1 MQAIPGVTTKLEGA
15 GYTIAGGKIVK
26 RDGGG
31 FGQPPAQS
39 YAPHQAV
46 VAAPKS
52 AAAPKAAVKP
62 AAALKEVKAT
72 VGAGSLPA
80 ASSSPSQPP
89 PLSKGPSTKQ
99 NEKKILTA
107 AKNGDTQEVLNLLK
121 KGTDPNARTESD
133 QSPLHFAVS
142 SNNNELAKI
151 LIAHHAD
158 VNAGMNKNTPLHT
171 ALFNDRFEI
180 AKLLIAHH
188 ADVNAREDY
197 KRTPLAAPR
206 CIEKQ
211 RRNSQAPDRVSRG
224 LECARRLQED
234 AAAHHRIEQQH
245 RNRQAPHRASCG
257 RECARLSRSH
267 TTD

>member
-1 MQAIPGVTTKLEGA
+1 MFSGATGGRYTLYHATSLAAAVRIQDWGFRVPHTSSQKQHGALLGPGVYCTANMRKALQYCDGPEGGIIFQISVDLGRCKILKQNDPLMTTWQYHGFDSACAPTGPFGGSPEETCIKDPKRIKILQAIPGVTTKLEGA

-89 PLSKGPSTKQ
+89 PLSKGPSTIQ

-107 AKNGDTQEVLNLLK
+107 AKMATL
-121 KGTDPNARTESD
+121 R
-133 QSPLHFAVS
+133 
-142 SNNNELAKI
+142 
-151 LIAHHAD
+151 
-158 VNAGMNKNTPLHT
+158 
-171 ALFNDRFEI
+171 RF
-180 AKLLIAHH
+180 
-188 ADVNAREDY
+188 
-197 KRTPLAAPR
+197 
-206 CIEKQ
+206 
-211 RRNSQAPDRVSRG
+211 
-224 LECARRLQED
+224 
-234 AAAHHRIEQQH
+234 
-245 RNRQAPHRASCG
+245 
-257 RECARLSRSH
+257 
-267 TTD
+267 

>member
-1 MQAIPGVTTKLEGA
+1 VCHTRRPKSSTEHSLDQACIARQTCAKPCSTATDQKEASFFKYQSTSEILKQNDPLMTTWQYHGFDSACAPTGPFGGSLEETCIKDPKRIKILQAIPGVTTKLEGA

-52 AAAPKAAVKP
+52 AAAPKAAVKQ

-89 PLSKGPSTKQ
+89 PLSKGPSTIQ

-107 AKNGDTQEVLNLLK
+107 AKMATL
-121 KGTDPNARTESD
+121 
-133 QSPLHFAVS
+133 
-142 SNNNELAKI
+142 
-151 LIAHHAD
+151 
-158 VNAGMNKNTPLHT
+158 
-171 ALFNDRFEI
+171 
-180 AKLLIAHH
+180 
-188 ADVNAREDY
+188 
-197 KRTPLAAPR
+197 
-206 CIEKQ
+206 
-211 RRNSQAPDRVSRG
+211 
-224 LECARRLQED
+224 
-234 AAAHHRIEQQH
+234 
-245 RNRQAPHRASCG
+245 
-257 RECARLSRSH
+257 RSF
-267 TTD
+267 